1 MMKVPTSLN
10 SVEILRKKN
19 LSQETCVLGFRNS
32 HRADCYADNPNRMKV
47 FDKSRIS

>member
-1 MMKVPTSLN
+1 MKVPTNLN

-19 LSQETCVLGFRNS
+19 LPQETCVLGFRNS
-32 HRADCYADNPNRMKV
+32 HRADFYADNPKRTEV